1 MLPESQNQAYYLII
15 CISDHSDRPWP
26 WEALCSFCSLRIIF
40 LLLHSLTIAVIIF
53 FQARFLPPSS
63 SFSNVFSL
71 SHTNPVDD
79 RLWNEWDIV
88 PLTIWSGSPSTHC
101 QLKQKPGVWCWRALA
116 SMFGIDLAHRGQ
128 GWSLHWSW
136 PAGEPYRGKEYHTSK
151 DTNPEKT
158 GP

>member
-15 CISDHSDRPWP
+15 CISDHSDRPW
-26 WEALCSFCSLRIIF
+26 EALCSFCGLRIIF

-79 RLWNEWDIV
+79 IMKWVRHSPTYSMV
-88 PLTIWSGSPSTHC
+88 RSPSTHC
-101 QLKQKPGVWCWRALA
+101 QLEQKPGVWCWRGLA
-116 SMFGIDLAHRGQ
+116 GMFGIDLAHRGQ
-128 GWSLHWSW
+128 GWSRHRSW
-136 PAGEPYRGKEYHTSK
+136 PAGESYRGKEYHTSK
-151 DTNPEKT
+151 DTDPEKA